1 MSKEKFLAK
10 ERNPGKSPKGETY
23 LRDTAGKF
31 MEHRLAVFG
40 LILLSIEIVLV
51 VFIPLVFKLDPYMSD
66 AMGFGAKPPGG
77 IHLLGTD
84 VLGRDIFSRLVYGGR
99 TSLVVGISSSL
110 IGLILGAPLGLFAAY
125 YRGWTETAVM
135 RLADIFMSFPAMILI
150 LVLVAVVGTSIWSV
164 TIVIGILGWPQYA
177 RLIHAKVLSVRE
189 MEYVESARAVGTRS
203 MGIILKYILPN
214 SVAPILIQFTFRT
227 AQAIIME
234 SSLSFLGMGI
244 QPPTSS
250 WGNMMYD
257 AQAISILANKPFVWV
272 PPGLALVLTVLSI
285 NSVGDGIRDAMDPK
299 TKI

>member
-1 MSKEKFLAK
+1 
-10 ERNPGKSPKGETY
+10 
-23 LRDTAGKF
+23 

-40 LILLSIEIVLV
+40 FFLILLEIIVVIFLPVL
-51 VFIPLVFKLDPYMSD
+51 FKLDPYTSD
-66 AMGFGAKPPGG
+66 VMGFGAKAPGST
-77 IHLLGTD
+77 HLLGTD
-84 VLGRDIFSRLVYGGR
+84 VVGRDIFSRLIYGGR
-99 TSLVVGISSSL
+99 TSLVVGITSSL
-110 IGLILGAPLGLFAAY
+110 IGLVLGVPLGLLAAY
-125 YRGWTETAVM
+125 YRGWPETTVM
-135 RLADIFMSFPAMILI
+135 RMADIFMSFPAMILI

-164 TIVIGILGWPQYA
+164 TVVIGILGWPQYA

-189 MEYVESARAVGTRS
+189 MEYVESARAVGTRNL
-203 MGIILKYILPN
+203 GIILKYILPN
-214 SVAPILIQFTFRT
+214 SIAPILIQFTFRT

-285 NSVGDGIRDAMDPK
+285 NSVGDGVRDALDPK

>member
-1 MSKEKFLAK
+1 MAREKDRG
-10 ERNPGKSPKGETY
+10 EIPKGETY
-23 LRDTAGKF
+23 LKDTAEKF
-31 MEHRLAVFG
+31 LEHRLAGAG
-40 LILLSIEIVLV
+40 LILIIIEIFFV
-51 VFIPLVFKLDPYMSD
+51 VFVPLVFKLDPYTSD

-77 IHLLGTD
+77 VHLLGTD

-125 YRGWTETAVM
+125 YRGWMETTVM

-177 RLIHAKVLSVRE
+177 RLIHARVLSVRE
-189 MEYVESARAVGTRS
+189 MEYVESARAVGTRNL
-203 MGIILKYILPN
+203 GIILKYILPN
-214 SVAPILIQFTFRT
+214 SIAPILIQFTFRT

-244 QPPTSS
+244 QPPISS

-299 TKI
+299 TRI